1 VVDPQLKGKVKIT
14 VIATGFDRKISSRG
28 MPGEATQTPVD
39 LTSYTQHV
47 SRPVDAPA
55 AAQMKARTVATA
67 DLPLHAPVM
76 DHAGMAPAL
85 TVNRRP
91 GIEMSVP
98 NVAATVSAGSPS
110 PEHELQ
116 TPFDVPAFLRRPH

>member
-1 VVDPQLKGKVKIT
+1 
-14 VIATGFDRKISSRG
+14 
-28 MPGEATQTPVD
+28 MPGDATQTPVD

-47 SRPVDAPA
+47 NRPVETPAA
-55 AAQMKARTVATA
+55 AAQMKARPAATA

-98 NVAATVSAGSPS
+98 NVSATMSAGSAS
-110 PEHELQ
+110 SDHELQ

>member
-1 VVDPQLKGKVKIT
+1 
-14 VIATGFDRKISSRG
+14 
-28 MPGEATQTPVD
+28 
-39 LTSYTQHV
+39 
-47 SRPVDAPA
+47 
-55 AAQMKARTVATA
+55 MKARAAATA

-76 DHAGMAPAL
+76 DHAGMAPPL

-98 NVAATVSAGSPS
+98 KVPATVSAGSS
-110 PEHELQ
+110 SDHELQ